1 MHISKTVSLKY
12 FWGGKD
18 DVEAFKHRIFHNNA
32 DNTKLSW
39 IIRLEEIKFNI
50 NLYTHK
56 FSPSIKKRTLQI

>member
-1 MHISKTVSLKY
+1 M
-12 FWGGKD
+12 GGKD